1 MEKLIDQKLYELYS
15 PNVVEVAVAVEVDII
30 HGPGWPPGLTHW
42 PIISKLQL
50 PASGHLLFW
59 QQMRLSDISKM
70 IISDKTD
77 VFVVVDVLNWELV
90 EVAVVVTVGEVVL
103 VWMDVKIFVAD
114 VVSEIVDVVKLVA
127 VDVLVALETS
137 VDVVEVM
144 VCEMEVF
151 GKVVLERDVDVK
163 VEVTVKVVE

>member
-1 MEKLIDQKLYELYS
+1 
-15 PNVVEVAVAVEVDII
+15 
-30 HGPGWPPGLTHW
+30 
-42 PIISKLQL
+42 
-50 PASGHLLFW
+50 
-59 QQMRLSDISKM
+59 
-70 IISDKTD
+70 
-77 VFVVVDVLNWELV
+77 
-90 EVAVVVTVGEVVL
+90 
-103 VWMDVKIFVAD
+103 MDVKIFVAD